1 VFLRKSASSKPAHN
15 PRFPGSAVPRFQPNC
30 YTRRAV
36 TLDELARR
44 LECRLDGDGRAD
56 VTRVA
61 ALDEAGPGDLTFLS
75 NTKYTSRLASTRAS
89 AVLADDTVTGA
100 PCPVLRTPHVYLT
113 LARAIALLTPA
124 ARQPAGI
131 SSLAAVDPTAELGP
145 DVSIAPFVAIGAG
158 ARIGARS
165 ILEPHVVVARGV
177 VVGDDCHLHAQ
188 AVLREGVEIGHR
200 VVLQSGVVIGSDGF
214 GFARR
219 PDGRHEKIPQVAR
232 VVIEDDVEIGA
243 NSTVDR
249 PAVGETRIGAGTKI
263 DNLVQV
269 AHGVRIGRD
278 VLLAAQVGIAGS
290 TVLEDGVVMAGQSGV
305 TGHVRL
311 GAGAIVGAKSAVT
324 KDVGAGEHVAGVPA
338 GAVAAWR
345 ESAVLMRRLP
355 EFRETLAQLEAR
367 LRALERARGF

>member
-1 VFLRKSASSKPAHN
+1 M
-15 PRFPGSAVPRFQPNC
+15 
-30 YTRRAV
+30 

-61 ALDEAGPGDLTFLS
+61 ALDDAGPGDLTFLANS
-75 NTKYTSRLASTRAS
+75 KYASRLASTRAS

-100 PCPVLRTPHVYLT
+100 PCAVLRTPHVYLT

-124 ARQPAGI
+124 ARPATGI
-131 SSLAAVDPTAELGP
+131 SPLAAIDPTADIGP
-145 DVSIAPFVAIGAG
+145 DVSIAPFVTIGAG
-158 ARIGARS
+158 AHVGARS
-165 ILEPHVVVARGV
+165 VLESHVVVGRGV
-177 VVGDDCHLHAQ
+177 TIGADCHMHPRV
-188 AVLREGVEIGHR
+188 VLRDDVEIGDR
-200 VVLQSGVVIGSDGF
+200 VILQSGVVIGGDGF

-219 PDGRHEKIPQVAR
+219 PDGGHEKIPQVAR

-263 DNLVQV
+263 DNLVMV
-269 AHGVRIGRD
+269 AHGVKIGRD

-290 TVLEDGVVMAGQSGV
+290 TTLDDRVTMAGQSGAV
-305 TGHVRL
+305 GHVRL

-324 KDVGAGEHVAGVPA
+324 KDVPAGSHVAGVPA
-338 GAVAAWR
+338 ENVANWR
-345 ESAVLMRRLP
+345 ESAVLIRRLP
-355 EFRETLAQLEAR
+355 EFRELLARLEAR
-367 LRALERARGF
+367 LRAIEAATPGPAATSGDRGTPGSR